1 MSKQLIAQNHTAP
14 LRIMAAFAAIYL
26 IWGSTYL
33 AIRFAIDTLPPL
45 LMASLR
51 FLIAGM
57 VLYAWARFKGETRPD
72 PLHWK
77 DAAVVGG
84 FLILGGNG
92 GVVLAEQWV
101 PTGIASII
109 ISMVPIWMVLADW
122 ARPKGRRPGKWEI
135 FGLFLSFAG
144 MLLLINPFE
153 IKPDHVNWTGAF
165 VLLLAS
171 LSWSLGSIYSRH
183 ARLPDSPLLF
193 SGMQMLSGG
202 ALLLIAGTALGEWHR
217 LDISGITLPSLLAL
231 AYLIVFGSWIG
242 FTAYI
247 WLLKVSTVSHV
258 STYAYVN
265 PVVAV
270 FLGWIFLGEILTYRM
285 LFSSFI
291 IVAGVI
297 LVITY
302 HRPAALEINA

>member
-1 MSKQLIAQNHTAP
+1 MLKDTSVSR
-14 LRIMAAFAAIYL
+14 LRVGAAFLAIYL

-51 FLIAGM
+51 FLIAGPL
-57 VLYAWARFKGETRPD
+57 LYAWVWLKEGDVRPTR
-72 PLHWK
+72 LHWK
-77 DAAVVGG
+77 EATVVGG
-84 FLILGGNG
+84 LLVLGGNG
-92 GVVLAEQWV
+92 CVVLAEQWV

-109 ISMVPIWMVLADW
+109 ISLVPIWMVLADW
-122 ARPKGRRPGKWEI
+122 ARPDGRRPGKWVML
-135 FGLFLSFAG
+135 GLILGFAG
-144 MLLLINPFE
+144 MILLINPFE
-153 IKPDHVNWTGAF
+153 QKTLDHVNWTGAF

-183 ARLPDSPLLF
+183 ARSPKSPILF
-193 SGMQMLSGG
+193 TAMQMTAGG
-202 ALLLIAGTALGEWHR
+202 VMLLVAGTVAGEWQLFHW
-217 LDISGITLPSLLAL
+217 GQITFRSLAAL
-231 AYLIVFGSWIG
+231 IYLITFGSWIG

-270 FLGWIFLGEILTYRM
+270 FLGWIFAGEILTPRM
-285 LFSSFI
+285 LVSAL
-291 IVAGVI
+291 IVIAGVI
-297 LVITY
+297 LVISC
-302 HRPAALEINA
+302 RNAEIKTVS